1 MQIETNS
8 KERYVLKKAI
18 ELKGKEHQQLVAIEE
33 MSELTKEIVKK
44 FRNKNA
50 TNIHLYEEIGDVLIM
65 LKQLII
71 MYDCSFEV
79 SDVIGYKI
87 KRLAD
92 RLGLK

>member
-8 KERYVLKKAI
+8 KERYILKKAI
-18 ELKGKEHQQLVAIEE
+18 ELKGKEHQQLIAIEE

-44 FRNKNA
+44 FRNNDI

-65 LKQLII
+65 LKQLMI

-79 SDVIGYKI
+79 SDVISYKI